1 MSLPD
6 RRYELAGHLLAD
18 ALQEAQASGEPPRAV
33 LDRRARAL
41 GRDIGE
47 AARTDDRDVLGAL
60 EAFGFEPRTAGG
72 EIVMANCPFHGLAQQ
87 HTELVCGM
95 NLCLLDGL
103 LDGLAA
109 PPDLRRRCREVTLRP
124 P

>member
-1 MSLPD
+1 M
-6 RRYELAGHLLAD
+6 
-18 ALQEAQASGEPPRAV
+18 LQ
-33 LDRRARAL
+33 RRARDLGRAL
-41 GRDIGE
+41 GETAR
-47 AARTDDRDVLGAL
+47 AAQGGRLGVLRAL
-60 EAFGFEPRTAGG
+60 EDFGFEPRADEPDRPGAS
-72 EIVMANCPFHGLAQQ
+72 IVLGNCPFHTLARQ